1 MWECDRWIKLMMQL
15 GFTALI
21 ADFSQKERSP
31 NDFDIACERLDEHL
45 RNHLGK
51 QFAEILCGTDR
62 RSEVARDLIDLK
74 NFVIMADPAK
84 QIDRFDTGR
93 FDMGGRQWDD
103 TMVDKV
109 PVELSKF
116 GMCKYTLSNEQYWL
130 FDDNFVE
137 TEQTWLFESEY
148 RARFA
153 PSEGEDPKEI
163 LKAWHRRL
171 EDFKASDQPAVFL
184 SWYDSYWYAEFVN
197 RGLVGTIL
205 EKAGWKVLMPTEA
218 QWEYGARAGGQGDYF
233 RGEEGGAIT
242 AESLGQYAQFDQ
254 PLDLGKPL
262 SVRDHGKKP
271 NAWKLEMILGN
282 TFHWGYDGYQ
292 DGLHGG
298 KDPVEHNDDYGDL
311 GRQRVIRGGSWY
323 DDASGCRSA
332 GRGRGDPTFRNPI
345 LSLRLAL
352 SSSGVYG
359 LGQG

>member
-1 MWECDRWIKLMMQL
+1 MMQL

-31 NDFDIACERLDEHL
+31 NDFDIASERLDEHL
-45 RNHLGK
+45 RNHLGS
-51 QFAEILCGTDR
+51 QFAEILRGTDR

-74 NFVIMADPAK
+74 NFVILADPAK
-84 QIDRFDTGR
+84 KIDDCDTGR

-130 FDDNFVE
+130 FDDNFLE

-148 RARFA
+148 RGRFA
-153 PSEGEDPKEI
+153 PSSGEDPKEI

-171 EDFKASDQPAVFL
+171 EDFKAPVQPAVFV

-197 RGLVGTIL
+197 RGLAGTSL
-205 EKAGWKVLMPTEA
+205 ERSGWKVLLPTEA
-218 QWEYGARAGGQGDYF
+218 QWEYGARAGGQADYF
-233 RGEEGGAIT
+233 RNKKGRDVT
-242 AESLGQYAQFDQ
+242 AKSLGQYAHFDQ
-254 PLDLGKPL
+254 PSDSGKPL

-271 NAWKLEMILGN
+271 NAWDVEMILGN
-282 TFHWGYDGYQ
+282 ALKWVYDGYQ
-292 DGLHGG
+292 DGLQGG
-298 KDPVEHNDDYGDL
+298 KDPVEHDDDYGGA
-311 GRQRVIRGGSWY
+311 GRLRVIRGGGWRH
-323 DDASGCRSA
+323 DATHCRSA
-332 GRGRGDPTFRNPI
+332 NRRGNAPTARDPND
-345 LSLRLAL
+345 SLRLAL

-359 LGQG
+359 LVQEKEK

>member
-1 MWECDRWIKLMMQL
+1 MMQL

-31 NDFDIACERLDEHL
+31 NDFDIASERLDEHL
-45 RNHLGK
+45 RNHLGN
-51 QFAEILCGTDR
+51 QFAEILQGTDR

-84 QIDRFDTGR
+84 KIDDCDTGR

-130 FDDNFVE
+130 FDNNFLE

-148 RARFA
+148 RGRFA
-153 PSEGEDPKEI
+153 PSSGEDPEEI

-171 EDFKASDQPAVFL
+171 EDFKDPMQPAVFL

-197 RGLVGTIL
+197 RGLVGTSL
-205 EKAGWKVLMPTEA
+205 ESAGWKVLMPTEA

-233 RGEEGGAIT
+233 RGKEGGDVT
-242 AESLGQYAQFDQ
+242 AESLGQYAHFGQ
-254 PLDLGKPL
+254 PLGSGKPL
-262 SVRDHGKKP
+262 SVRDQGKTP
-271 NAWKLEMILGN
+271 NAWDMEMISGN
-282 TFHWGYDGYQ
+282 AWQWLYDGYR
-292 DGLHGG
+292 DGLRGG
-298 KDPVEHNDDYGDL
+298 EDPVEHNDDYGEA
-311 GRQRVIRGGSWY
+311 GRLRVFRGGGWNGGAT
-323 DDASGCRSA
+323 DCRSA
-332 GRGRGDPTFRNPI
+332 IRNGNVPANRGPDD
-345 LSLRLAL
+345 SLRLAL

-359 LGQG
+359 LVQGETE